1 MRTAFADVVTF
12 MTIAGQPVRGKP
24 EIPLN
29 SDELAANVAIR
40 NSGSILDGLVQQLK
54 THTGSEKA
62 FRLRL
67 ILSEAAELAAALADD
82 DLVEVADALADLDYV
97 TIGTAVQFGLPH
109 VAVWDEVQASNMRK
123 FPPCAVCEGVGMTP
137 RTDLRK
143 ERVRVE
149 PFGATW
155 LVSLQDGQGLITPE
169 FLLEEEADAFMAK
182 QKQTCAT
189 CRGFGQVAIKD
200 AQGKVHKPEGW
211 SPPDIA
217 AVFAKY
223 TPAG

>member
-1 MRTAFADVVTF
+1 VKSAFADVLAF
-12 MTIAGQPVRGKP
+12 MTIAGQPVRVKP

-40 NSGSILDGLVQQLK
+40 NSGSMLDGLVQQLK

-82 DLVEVADALADLDYV
+82 DMVEVADALADLDYV

-109 VAVWDEVQASNMRK
+109 GAVWDAVQASNMRK
-123 FPPCAVCEGVGMTP
+123 FHSCTTCEGEGSVR

-182 QKQTCAT
+182 QKWTCVT
-189 CRGFGQVAIKD
+189 CKGFGQVAIKD
-200 AQGKVHKPEGW
+200 AQGKVQKPGGW